1 MRRRTGLLLAVALSS
16 CASDRIA
23 PDDRPG
29 TILELPALPALV
41 SDRDTVRFL
50 DGTAVR
56 EGGWSALARDPL
68 DSTGRTFWAI
78 NDRGLNIPLESGDL
92 DAKVFPLPDYHQKLV
107 KLHLDGTRLRIL
119 SIDTLAVA
127 SDPSRFTTGLPS
139 SLMPTGE
146 TGLRLDLR
154 TLRPDRERPLVPSP
168 DGLDFEG
175 MRLTRTRGYL
185 TEEYGPSFLE
195 FDRATLR
202 ILRQWS
208 PGKGL
213 PPVYSTRR
221 PNHGLEGLALEPSG
235 KLAVLMQS
243 PLWNWVGKRKR
254 TRDTRIVRMLELDPR
269 TGSVREFALLS
280 DPIREGR
287 RTKMGDLVALD
298 DTRFLAIEHGKLPD
312 GSIRMD
318 LWLLDISKA
327 TDITSPLP
335 QGRVFHKGRK
345 TLEELMDGQGLEA
358 EGIVPVAK
366 TLIRGDFERT
376 SRWSVARPEAVEI
389 VDDTTVA
396 LLNDND
402 FGLDRSDT
410 IPADGIPRLDR
421 SASGRSSLL
430 LLPIPSLHG
439 LLSRP

>member
-1 MRRRTGLLLAVALSS
+1 MRRCALLLLAVAFSS
-16 CASDRIA
+16 CASDRSA
-23 PDDRPG
+23 SEDRPG
-29 TILELPALPALV
+29 TILEFPSLPALA
-41 SDRDTVRFL
+41 SGRDTVRFL
-50 DGTAVR
+50 DGTAVH

-68 DSTGRTFWAI
+68 DSTGRTFWTI
-78 NDRGLNIPLESGDL
+78 NDRGLNIPLQSADL
-92 DAKVFPLPDYHQKLV
+92 EAKVFPLPGYHQKLV
-107 KLHLDGTRLRIL
+107 KLHLDGTRLRVV

-127 SDPSRFTTGLPS
+127 ADPSRFTNGLPS
-139 SLMPTGE
+139 SLFPTGE
-146 TGLRLDLR
+146 TGIRLDLR
-154 TLRPDRERPLVPSP
+154 TLRPDLAKPVSPSP

-195 FDRATLR
+195 FDRTTLR

-208 PGKGL
+208 PGRGL

-235 KLAVLMQS
+235 RLAVLMQS
-243 PLWNWVGKRKR
+243 PLWNWVGKRKQ

-327 TDITSPLP
+327 TDISSPIPTGLL
-335 QGRVFHKGRK
+335 FHKGRK
-345 TLEELMDGQGLEA
+345 TLEELMDAQGLQA
-358 EGIVPVAK
+358 QSIVPVAK
-366 TLIRGDFERT
+366 TLIRADFGRT
-376 SRWSVARPEAVEI
+376 SRWDVTRPEAIEI

-402 FGLDRSDT
+402 FGLDRSDS

-430 LLPIPSLHG
+430 LLPIPSVRA
-439 LLSRP
+439 LLIHP